1 LNPAVVAD
9 DKACELGKWLICDG
23 RAHSS
28 LPEYTNLITDHARFY
43 KAASEVIRKAD
54 SGQNVTE
61 EVVIGGKSEFAAA
74 STGVVQA
81 IMSLKNKIKA

>member
-1 LNPAVVAD
+1 M
-9 DKACELGKWLICDG
+9 
-23 RAHSS
+23 
-28 LPEYTNLITDHARFY
+28 
-43 KAASEVIRKAD
+43 IRKAD

-61 EVVIGGKSEFAAA
+61 EAVIGGKSEFAAA